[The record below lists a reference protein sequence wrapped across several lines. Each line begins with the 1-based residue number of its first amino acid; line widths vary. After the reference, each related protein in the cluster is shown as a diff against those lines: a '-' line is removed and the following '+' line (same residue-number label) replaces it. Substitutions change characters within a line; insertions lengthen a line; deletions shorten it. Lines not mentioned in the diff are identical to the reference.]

1 MPSLRPIPA
10 VPCAT
15 SVGRLSAQSG
25 RPSPR
30 SAMSASRRLRPSA
43 ARDRKIRSHPKGGN
57 SLKSLQE
64 IRTRSHAHR
73 SISIQEGQPI
83 ISTSVIRD
91 SRKASARP
99 RCGPTDVRKAE
110 TDHAPDRFLRRE
122 SEVQVRSGTRN
133 RFADSGRPNCAQMA
147 AAPRRDTN
155 LDHYRPRVKLHSG

>member
-1 MPSLRPIPA
+1 MPPDFTSGSAPSRPQESYSWRQLSPPGYFKSTILHQFSNEMVFVSAPGEESFRTLTPSILVRIQ
-10 VPCAT
+10 VP
-15 SVGRLSAQSG
+15 
-25 RPSPR
+25 
-30 SAMSASRRLRPSA
+30 
-43 ARDRKIRSHPKGGN
+43 
-57 SLKSLQE
+57 
-64 IRTRSHAHR
+64 
-73 SISIQEGQPI
+73 QPI

-91 SRKASARP
+91 S
-99 RCGPTDVRKAE
+99 RKAE